1 LPDDWSAHPSRRAS
15 FPSDGA
21 NDGAELCDFD
31 FAWARPEFEKR
42 NESITRMNAV
52 LIWIIKAPFVVEF
65 YSAEKARF
73 TRPSSHITA
82 Y

>member
-1 LPDDWSAHPSRRAS
+1 MFSSE
-15 FPSDGA
+15 GA
-21 NDGAELCDFD
+21 DEWAGLCDFD
-31 FAWARPEFEKR
+31 CVWARPEFER
-42 NESITRMNAV
+42 NNENITRINAV

-65 YSAEKARF
+65 YSAEKAGF